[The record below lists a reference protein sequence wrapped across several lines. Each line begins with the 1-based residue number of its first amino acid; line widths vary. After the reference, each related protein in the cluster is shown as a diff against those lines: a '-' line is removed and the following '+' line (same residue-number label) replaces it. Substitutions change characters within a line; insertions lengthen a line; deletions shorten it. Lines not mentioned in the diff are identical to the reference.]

1 MIYRIVHLLNF
12 VFFTHIAFSQL
23 TCGTTVS
30 SLSNAQLGDVS
41 SNVSSY
47 TYSASTY
54 SMPFNVFVA
63 KTSGN
68 GPNFYPYGANSLW
81 VGKDNGIDLD
91 SVVVEITFSGE
102 VLGVILDF
110 EKINNNSVGE
120 EQIQRIYPKLAN
132 GQLLTTGVSYVYQ
145 PGVPSGSTAGSYFV
159 NGTKTIKAYSGFSS
173 GQNGRLII
181 SSNTPFKKI
190 RFTQREITSAGV
202 AGPNGI
208 LVSKIS
214 YCPVIPDIA
223 VSKSMVNLPTNTT
236 VSYGT
241 TGYGNPVSQVIQ
253 ISNQGTGNLTLSS
266 LQLQNNTNWQ
276 MMNNVQSVIV
286 PDDTVFLTVQFNPLI
301 SGSLTDQLQIV
312 SNDWDE
318 SNYTVKFTGTGKT
331 AHLTASDQGSI
342 IPDGGSIQ
350 TNSTYVGLSS
360 LDSVLLQNTGIDTL
374 MINSISLSN
383 NAFSSSN
390 NGNLTLAPGAS
401 TWYVYQF
408 TPISVGNNTTILTA
422 VSNDPTSPFVFTI
435 NGNGISPATIMLT
448 ACENQLPYIYHGNS
462 YLSAGNYNEVVMGV
476 NGQDSLTILTLST
489 LAIDSTQSS
498 YVFCN
503 TGFGYQW
510 NGQLLQNSGM
520 YQATL
525 TAANGCDSVATL
537 NFTVQNNVQN
547 TVSVMVCPEAFPYNY
562 SGQTISAAGNYV
574 IHNYGPNG
582 CDSMVNYNVST
593 LQSPSSSQS
602 ISICQSAFPYLWN
615 GISIVLPGTYSHT
628 TSSVITGCDS
638 LVNLTLSTLPND
650 SVFQNQTV
658 NSAAL
663 PFLWNGMSLSQS
675 GNYSVQLQ
683 NTMGCDSI
691 VWINLVVLPPP
702 VINLTV
708 LYEGVLETNPGN
720 HTLPNIPISS
730 SIIQTITLVNNGTQN
745 LAVSSINL
753 SGGEAVLMNSNI
765 SNIPG
770 GGSATFQIKFQPAT
784 IGPKQNSITIN
795 SNDPSQPQ
803 FVINCNYNA
812 INGVYPDIRCFYNN
826 TNLINGNILFL
837 SNVNIPVGVPYSFL
851 FEVKNIGQSNLQ
863 IGNITCSNGLVNPNY
878 NHQMVANSSQFIS
891 AIFNPSLPGLQFF
904 NILVPSNDANEP
916 SFLIPVRVDVYNPV
930 IPEPEIEVYQNGANV
945 LTQSSLNFP
954 STTVG
959 QFSSMTLSIKNI
971 GTTDLI
977 LQPAQFSSNNFSM
990 VGSLPSHLPPGQ
1002 SYSVILHFTPTQAG
1016 NISGNLTLYN
1026 DDSDENPFVLL
1037 LTGSALLPSLANCNA
1052 CNALIVNSNPI
1063 NKAEWVDVK
1072 PVFEWQHEEGSGI
1085 TSYKVQVFTA
1095 NGTGLTPVLING
1107 SYINSVNAPTTSVNA
1122 RLIMNNS
1129 LTYYTDFS
1137 WTVTAYSSAGLP
1149 ISCFKRTFKTIPKP
1163 QPKPFTCMTPPGVSE
1178 FGTKLG
1184 VINNVPVYKNG
1195 GCQNG
1200 TYETHS
1206 WLIAS
1211 QSNWSY
1217 GWQCVELPS
1226 RYYKTRYLINCSK
1239 GNGKDYFDVTN
1250 NRKGFRQ
1257 LVNILTTSAPKPDD
1271 FMSSMKA
1278 SDPGSAGHVVMIKT
1292 FTPNY
1297 NINQN
1302 DYTLK
1307 IYQENAGTN
1316 NAFHLNDNLSLKSA
1330 NGKWKV
1336 IPSSSAN
1343 VIRGWVRAK
1352 PEILGPGTN
1361 NSIPVIQTTTPSFTW
1376 AKHNNIKGYKV
1387 KLYRLIGSCYHQ
1399 VSSTIQISGNQFNG
1413 QGFPALIPGSTY
1425 KWFVENI
1432 FYNTFPTYF
1441 AGSTIPA
1448 SAYKSVLSDNY
1459 YFKVASTAVA
1469 TNSQGTVSASGGNL
1483 SQIFVQTIASAVNGS
1498 NIYYKSDE
1506 DWAYLDA
1513 TRGPGTADMSY
1524 EFESHAG
1531 DSMFIERRGYLPIK
1545 IQLTERMLK
1554 EKLLVPMLAK
1564 TDPIVFKVNHL
1575 PVKDLSKAAMKICGS
1590 QFNGFKIATEGVFEE
1605 VEYSAKDTILNL
1617 PLTPGMNYFEFMVYN
1632 DFDTIFIS
1640 DKWLI
1645 VDTNMTS
1652 FKVFYHARNQ
1662 AKYDVYVDGDLM
1674 EQGKSNGVITLPE
1687 GSYDLTFHAFGY
1699 APVRFNI
1706 WSDTLLTLLPEKS
1719 EREGIDTM
1727 VFANGLGH
1735 YVGGNVSVDPKNNSF
1750 IQINKFAAE
1759 SDVKHEPWSETLK
1772 IKNNSNQY
1780 TAAWILNYPVIP
1792 DYFLVKIVSNE
1803 KTVYLS
1809 ENQFGDSISFD
1820 RTNQIVKLINFTDPV
1835 SVTLVNALGGV
1846 DEPLD
1851 RDFVVF
1857 PNPSSDPEVFVY
1869 LEGMKSG
1876 QQIQLFNLEG
1886 RSVGTAILEGNGR
1899 DVSVVDIS
1907 YLSKGVYYFVVVVG
1921 DTRKVCSF
1929 MKI

>member
-1 MIYRIVHLLNF
+1 M
-12 VFFTHIAFSQL
+12 
-23 TCGTTVS
+23 
-30 SLSNAQLGDVS
+30 
-41 SNVSSY
+41 
-47 TYSASTY
+47 
-54 SMPFNVFVA
+54 
-63 KTSGN
+63 
-68 GPNFYPYGANSLW
+68 
-81 VGKDNGIDLD
+81 
-91 SVVVEITFSGE
+91 
-102 VLGVILDF
+102 
-110 EKINNNSVGE
+110 
-120 EQIQRIYPKLAN
+120 
-132 GQLLTTGVSYVYQ
+132 
-145 PGVPSGSTAGSYFV
+145 

-331 AHLTASDQGSI
+331 AYLTASDQGSN

-374 MINSISLSN
+374 MINSVSFSN

-408 TPISVGNNTTILTA
+408 TPISVGNNTTTFSA

-448 ACENQLPYIYHGNS
+448 ACENQLPLIYQGNAYAS
-462 YLSAGNYNEVVMGV
+462 TGNYNEVVTAA
-476 NGQDSLTILTLST
+476 NGQDSLTILSLST

-547 TVSVMVCPEAFPYNY
+547 IVNVLVCPEAFPYNY

-602 ISICQSAFPYLWN
+602 ISICQNAFPYLWN

-945 LTQSSLNFP
+945 LT
-954 STTVG
+954 
-959 QFSSMTLSIKNI
+959 
-971 GTTDLI
+971 
-977 LQPAQFSSNNFSM
+977 
-990 VGSLPSHLPPGQ
+990 
-1002 SYSVILHFTPTQAG
+1002 
-1016 NISGNLTLYN
+1016 
-1026 DDSDENPFVLL
+1026 
-1037 LTGSALLPSLANCNA
+1037 
-1052 CNALIVNSNPI
+1052 
-1063 NKAEWVDVK
+1063 
-1072 PVFEWQHEEGSGI
+1072 
-1085 TSYKVQVFTA
+1085 
-1095 NGTGLTPVLING
+1095 
-1107 SYINSVNAPTTSVNA
+1107 
-1122 RLIMNNS
+1122 
-1129 LTYYTDFS
+1129 
-1137 WTVTAYSSAGLP
+1137 
-1149 ISCFKRTFKTIPKP
+1149 
-1163 QPKPFTCMTPPGVSE
+1163 
-1178 FGTKLG
+1178 
-1184 VINNVPVYKNG
+1184 
-1195 GCQNG
+1195 
-1200 TYETHS
+1200 
-1206 WLIAS
+1206 
-1211 QSNWSY
+1211 
-1217 GWQCVELPS
+1217 
-1226 RYYKTRYLINCSK
+1226 
-1239 GNGKDYFDVTN
+1239 
-1250 NRKGFRQ
+1250 
-1257 LVNILTTSAPKPDD
+1257 
-1271 FMSSMKA
+1271 
-1278 SDPGSAGHVVMIKT
+1278 
-1292 FTPNY
+1292 
-1297 NINQN
+1297 
-1302 DYTLK
+1302 
-1307 IYQENAGTN
+1307 
-1316 NAFHLNDNLSLKSA
+1316 
-1330 NGKWKV
+1330 
-1336 IPSSSAN
+1336 
-1343 VIRGWVRAK
+1343 
-1352 PEILGPGTN
+1352 
-1361 NSIPVIQTTTPSFTW
+1361 
-1376 AKHNNIKGYKV
+1376 
-1387 KLYRLIGSCYHQ
+1387 
-1399 VSSTIQISGNQFNG
+1399 
-1413 QGFPALIPGSTY
+1413 
-1425 KWFVENI
+1425 
-1432 FYNTFPTYF
+1432 
-1441 AGSTIPA
+1441 
-1448 SAYKSVLSDNY
+1448 
-1459 YFKVASTAVA
+1459 
-1469 TNSQGTVSASGGNL
+1469 
-1483 SQIFVQTIASAVNGS
+1483 
-1498 NIYYKSDE
+1498 
-1506 DWAYLDA
+1506 
-1513 TRGPGTADMSY
+1513 
-1524 EFESHAG
+1524 
-1531 DSMFIERRGYLPIK
+1531 
-1545 IQLTERMLK
+1545 
-1554 EKLLVPMLAK
+1554 
-1564 TDPIVFKVNHL
+1564 
-1575 PVKDLSKAAMKICGS
+1575 
-1590 QFNGFKIATEGVFEE
+1590 
-1605 VEYSAKDTILNL
+1605 
-1617 PLTPGMNYFEFMVYN
+1617 
-1632 DFDTIFIS
+1632 
-1640 DKWLI
+1640 
-1645 VDTNMTS
+1645 
-1652 FKVFYHARNQ
+1652 
-1662 AKYDVYVDGDLM
+1662 
-1674 EQGKSNGVITLPE
+1674 
-1687 GSYDLTFHAFGY
+1687 
-1699 APVRFNI
+1699 
-1706 WSDTLLTLLPEKS
+1706 
-1719 EREGIDTM
+1719 
-1727 VFANGLGH
+1727 
-1735 YVGGNVSVDPKNNSF
+1735 
-1750 IQINKFAAE
+1750 
-1759 SDVKHEPWSETLK
+1759 
-1772 IKNNSNQY
+1772 
-1780 TAAWILNYPVIP
+1780 
-1792 DYFLVKIVSNE
+1792 
-1803 KTVYLS
+1803 
-1809 ENQFGDSISFD
+1809 
-1820 RTNQIVKLINFTDPV
+1820 
-1835 SVTLVNALGGV
+1835 
-1846 DEPLD
+1846 
-1851 RDFVVF
+1851 
-1857 PNPSSDPEVFVY
+1857 
-1869 LEGMKSG
+1869 
-1876 QQIQLFNLEG
+1876 
-1886 RSVGTAILEGNGR
+1886 
-1899 DVSVVDIS
+1899 
-1907 YLSKGVYYFVVVVG
+1907 
-1921 DTRKVCSF
+1921 
-1929 MKI
+1929 